1 VNTQLSF
8 TMTKWQY
15 HLLAISIFYLVSL
28 PIFVNSQQC
37 PAFDENGEC
46 KLKCQCTDEPG
57 KCLRD
62 EQFCDG
68 VFDCQDGQDEED
80 CCSNCGE
87 AGFSCPADEF
97 KCECDCKC
105 YPMSIVCDGVKQ
117 CSDGADENADCPA
130 GTQWWIWLIVA
141 LVISVTIVILG
152 GIAYLIIKHQKKKD
166 KYVVEGAK
174 PYKRGKDNS
183 AFSNMN
189 QPTL

>member
-1 VNTQLSF
+1 
-8 TMTKWQY
+8 MTKWQY

-80 CCSNCGE
+80 WFVSLH
-87 AGFSCPADEF
+87 
-97 KCECDCKC
+97 
-105 YPMSIVCDGVKQ
+105 Q
-117 CSDGADENADCPA
+117 L
-130 GTQWWIWLIVA
+130 GT
-141 LVISVTIVILG
+141 
-152 GIAYLIIKHQKKKD
+152 KNQK
-166 KYVVEGAK
+166 
-174 PYKRGKDNS
+174 S
-183 AFSNMN
+183 LFLFLLFFI
-189 QPTL
+189 Q

>member
-1 VNTQLSF
+1 MYQQNYFSRLSF

-37 PAFDENGEC
+37 PTFDENGEC

-80 CCSNCGE
+80 WFVSLHLLGTKNQKPNFFVLIFVVFYSISE
-87 AGFSCPADEF
+87 EIINLF
-97 KCECDCKC
+97 
-105 YPMSIVCDGVKQ
+105 MS
-117 CSDGADENADCPA
+117 
-130 GTQWWIWLIVA
+130 
-141 LVISVTIVILG
+141 
-152 GIAYLIIKHQKKKD
+152 
-166 KYVVEGAK
+166 
-174 PYKRGKDNS
+174 S
-183 AFSNMN
+183 A
-189 QPTL
+189 